1 MALTHVKSRH
11 DIWTS
16 TQRSQGIGDLVSVLK
31 TPVKLREGSFE
42 ALIDTAMCGILEV
55 SPSSN
60 EPHISRQS
68 PSCSQVNCKSELLM
82 KYIGVCAY
90 CSLKLFSLNCG
101 ETWIVML
108 LFDNKKVFS
117 PSMSNK

>member
-1 MALTHVKSRH
+1 MIDIQVSTPLELQTKAKRSFTITDMALTHVKSRH

-31 TPVKLREGSFE
+31 PPVKLREGSFE

-68 PSCSQVNCKSELLM
+68 PSCSQANCTSELLM
-82 KYIGVCAY
+82 KVQ
-90 CSLKLFSLNCG
+90 
-101 ETWIVML
+101 V
-108 LFDNKKVFS
+108 
-117 PSMSNK
+117 

>member
-1 MALTHVKSRH
+1 MIDIQVSTPLELQTKAKRSFTITDMALTHVKSRH

-31 TPVKLREGSFE
+31 PPVKLREGSFE

-82 KYIGVCAY
+82 KVYVLIA
-90 CSLKLFSLNCG
+90 L
-101 ETWIVML
+101 
-108 LFDNKKVFS
+108 
-117 PSMSNK
+117 